1 MDKMI
6 FINLSYQV
14 MRKTHLVCFFIFLM
28 SSISVFAQKSITG
41 KVVDASGEPL
51 IGVNVLVK
59 GTTVGTITDVD
70 GQYQIQTSNGN
81 SLTFTS

>member
-1 MDKMI
+1 
-6 FINLSYQV
+6 

-28 SSISVFAQKSITG
+28 ETHSVCSKSITG

-70 GQYQIQTSNGN
+70 GQYQSRLLTVIH
-81 SLTFTS
+81 LTFTYIGYVSQR